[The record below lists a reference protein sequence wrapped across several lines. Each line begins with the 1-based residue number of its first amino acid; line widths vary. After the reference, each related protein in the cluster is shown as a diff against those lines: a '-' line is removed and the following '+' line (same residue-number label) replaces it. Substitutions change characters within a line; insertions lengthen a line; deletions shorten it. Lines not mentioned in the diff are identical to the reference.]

1 MWGLFSGTIKSGA
14 LSFAYRIKRMD
25 NKKWLSLLYHPGQL
39 LQILIVTLCNVA
51 VAGAATI
58 YFSWFTDLLVGPG
71 LTAGVAWKAL
81 AGYILLQ
88 CVMELVNYLYQIGFA
103 HVRSNVCI
111 SIRDTLM
118 ESLFKDLNPQSYQEI
133 TKDRIT
139 SVILNDIKTLRTT
152 YLTTQMTAIR
162 VVIRLVTFCGIIFYF
177 NVWLGFWMILVVLIL
192 FAVANRCNRAMEAYG
207 LAQANEKERY
217 LKVYQDCL
225 DGRADYKYAGKDSLL
240 QDKTE
245 AANEKLEN
253 VVFRCG
259 RMRTGITS
267 LHTLSRFL
275 TIATFLGLE
284 FVLAAY
290 GHLTV
295 GSILASLSVFALVED
310 EINLAQNVLQKLS
323 ETKLVRDRVY
333 QILETWR
340 EASQGSTELSS
351 SGTPT
356 DSADLP
362 GKAVS
367 PEITELLGSDI
378 PTESGNL
385 TVNTTDRDNW
395 SSFGIRNVTFG
406 YQKGKP
412 VLREACVS
420 FQRGKKYLIVGE
432 SGCGKSTILKLMLGV
447 FRPEEGGVF
456 LDGTALPAGSARLLD
471 LSAYMDQNFY
481 LFQDTVADNIFFGRE
496 DYRKNLEASGY
507 CDILKC
513 YVPDLSKEVSK
524 NGSNL
529 SGGQRQVI
537 GIARLLASGKQ
548 VLMLDE
554 SLSALDEKI
563 FAELLGFLKKKDD
576 LTLILVSHRS
586 QVPQDYDAIYEVFKG
601 KVYEKQIA

>member
-1 MWGLFSGTIKSGA
+1 
-14 LSFAYRIKRMD
+14 MD
-25 NKKWLSLLYHPGQL
+25 NKKWLSLLHYPGQL

-51 VAGAATI
+51 LAGAATI
-58 YFSWFTDLLVGPG
+58 YFSWFTDLLVGPH

-81 AGYILLQ
+81 VGYILLQ

-118 ESLFKDLNPQSYQEI
+118 ESVFKDLNPQSYQAI

-177 NVWLGFWMILVVLIL
+177 NVWLGCWMFLVVLIL
-192 FAVANRCNRAMEAYG
+192 FVVANRCNRAMEAYG

-295 GSILASLSVFALVED
+295 GSILASLSVFTLVED

-333 QILETWR
+333 QICETWR
-340 EASQGSTELSS
+340 EASQENVAVTG
-351 SGTPT
+351 
-356 DSADLP
+356 ADAS
-362 GKAVS
+362 KK
-367 PEITELLGSDI
+367 
-378 PTESGNL
+378 SGNL
-385 TVNTTDRDNW
+385 MVNATNRDTW
-395 SSFGIRNVTFG
+395 SSFGIRDVTFG

-412 VLREACVS
+412 VLQEACLT

-447 FRPEEGGVF
+447 FRPEKGCVF
-456 LDGTALPAGSARLLD
+456 LDGTALPAGSARLLN

-481 LFQDTVADNIFFGRE
+481 LFQDTVRDNILFGRE
-496 DYRKNLEASGY
+496 DYRRNLEASGY
-507 CDILKC
+507 CDILKR

-563 FAELLGFLKKKDD
+563 FAELLGFLKKRED

-586 QVPQDYDAIYEVFKG
+586 QIPQDYDAVYEVAEGKIYET
-601 KVYEKQIA
+601 QIV

>member
-1 MWGLFSGTIKSGA
+1 
-14 LSFAYRIKRMD
+14 
-25 NKKWLSLLYHPGQL
+25 
-39 LQILIVTLCNVA
+39 VA

-58 YFSWFTDLLVGPG
+58 YFSWFTDLLVGPS

-118 ESLFKDLNPQSYQEI
+118 ESVFKDLTPQSYQKI
-133 TKDRIT
+133 SKDRIT
-139 SVILNDIKTLRTT
+139 SVILNDIKTLRGT
-152 YLTTQMTAIR
+152 YITTQMTAIR

-177 NVWLGFWMILVVLIL
+177 NVWLGCFMILVAMIL
-192 FAVANRCNRAMEAYG
+192 FVVSDRCNRAMEAYG
-207 LAQANEKERY
+207 LAQANEKEHY

-225 DGRADYKYAGKDSLL
+225 DGRSDYKYAGKDSML
-240 QDKTE
+240 QDKTD
-245 AANEKLEN
+245 AANENLEN

-259 RMRTGITS
+259 RMRTGISS
-267 LHTLSRFL
+267 LHTLFRFL
-275 TIATFLGLE
+275 TKATFLGLE
-284 FVLAAY
+284 FVLAVH
-290 GHLTV
+290 GQLTV
-295 GSILASLSVFALVED
+295 GSIIASLSVFSLVED
-310 EINLAQNVLQKLS
+310 EIGLAQNVLQRLS
-323 ETKLVRDRVY
+323 ETKLVRERIY
-333 QILETWR
+333 QIREAWR
-340 EASQGSTELSS
+340 ETA
-351 SGTPT
+351 
-356 DSADLP
+356 
-362 GKAVS
+362 
-367 PEITELLGSDI
+367 

-395 SSFGIRNVTFG
+395 NSFGIRNVTFG

-412 VLREACVS
+412 VLREAGVS

-447 FRPEEGGVF
+447 FRPEEGCVF
-456 LDGTALPAGSARLLD
+456 LDNTAFPEGSARLLD

-481 LFQDTVADNIFFGRE
+481 LFQDTVADNIFFERE
-496 DYRKNLEASGY
+496 DYRRNLEASGY
-507 CDILKC
+507 CEILKR

-537 GIARLLASGKQ
+537 GIARLLASGKR

-563 FAELLGFLKKKDD
+563 FAELLGFL
-576 LTLILVSHRS
+576 
-586 QVPQDYDAIYEVFKG
+586 
-601 KVYEKQIA
+601 